1 MRGLTRDSY
10 ADFGPA
16 LEAETLRERHSI
28 EISKACV
35 RRIMID
41 AGGMSEILCLG
52 HNMSLTSMYATQNQ
66 DQPGC

>member
-41 AGGMSEILCLG
+41 AG
-52 HNMSLTSMYATQNQ
+52 HVRNFVFRA
-66 DQPGC
+66 